1 MKRFQNLSRKAR
13 IFNLFILFVFC
24 VVGMSY
30 AVFQRWDFLAV
41 HALLFVVW
49 IVGLY
54 VIDAAG

>member
-1 MKRFQNLSRKAR
+1 MKRFKNLSRKAR
-13 IFNLFILFVFC
+13 ILNILILFVFC

-30 AVFQRWDFLAV
+30 VIFQRWDFLAV

-49 IVGLY
+49 IVGLH